1 MDEISSKLGYRIVIT
16 SAQISP
22 NEFIPGQDL
31 SYSISFENRGYSR
44 PLHDYRFKLRFISSN
59 GVECV
64 MEDSSVDLSSW
75 YASDTETY
83 TASGIAR
90 LPTTMTDG
98 TYNVFLELSVS
109 IADL

>member
-22 NEFIPGQDL
+22 NEFIPVQDL

-83 TASGIAR
+83 TEDYMGQEATI
-90 LPTTMTDG
+90 TENFDMTLNC
-98 TYNVFLELSVS
+98 TRQ
-109 IADL
+109 

>member
-1 MDEISSKLGYRIVIT
+1 
-16 SAQISP
+16 
-22 NEFIPGQDL
+22 
-31 SYSISFENRGYSR
+31 
-44 PLHDYRFKLRFISSN
+44 
-59 GVECV
+59 
-64 MEDSSVDLSSW
+64 MEDSSVDVSTW

-98 TYNVFLELSVS
+98 TYNVYLELSVS